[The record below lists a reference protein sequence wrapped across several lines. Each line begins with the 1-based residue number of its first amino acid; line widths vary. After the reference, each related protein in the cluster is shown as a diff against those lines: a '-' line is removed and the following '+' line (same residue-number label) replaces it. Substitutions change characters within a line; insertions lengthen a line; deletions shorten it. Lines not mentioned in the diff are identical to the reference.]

1 MKIKELLPWNWRNND
16 VPVRREYMFESVAT
30 FPRIDVR
37 ESDNET
43 VIEAELPGMKKEDV
57 DVSISNGTLTV
68 KAERREEKEKNRRG
82 FYSLARSWSVF
93 EKTIP
98 LPDGIDI
105 DHVEASFKRGV
116 LRVILPKTAGAR
128 ERIRQIPVS
137 VEA

>member
-1 MKIKELLPWNWRNND
+1 MKIKNLLPWNWRKND
-16 VPVRREYMFESVAT
+16 VPVRRECMFESIGM

-37 ESDNET
+37 ESDKET
-43 VIEAELPGMKKEDV
+43 VIEAELPGMKKEDIE
-57 DVSISNGTLTV
+57 VSISNGALTI

-82 FYSLARSWSVF
+82 FYSLARSFSVF
-93 EKTIP
+93 ERTIP

-105 DHVEASFKRGV
+105 DHVEASFKGGV
-116 LRVILPKTAGAR
+116 LRVILPRTDGAR

>member
-1 MKIKELLPWNWRNND
+1 MKIKDLLPWNWREND
-16 VPVRREYMFESVAT
+16 IPVRREYMFESIAT

>member
-1 MKIKELLPWNWRNND
+1 MKIKKLLSWNWRNND
-16 VPVRREYMFESVAT
+16 VPVRRGYMFESFGT

-43 VIEAELPGMKKEDV
+43 VIEAELPGMKKEDIE
-57 DVSISNGTLTV
+57 VSISNGALTI

-82 FYSLARSWSVF
+82 FYSLARSFSVF
-93 EKTIP
+93 ERTIP
-98 LPDGIDI
+98 IPAGIDI

-116 LRVILPKTAGAR
+116 LRVILPKTDGTR

>member
-1 MKIKELLPWNWRNND
+1 MKIKKLLPWNWREND
-16 VPVRREYMFESVAT
+16 IPVRREYMFESVAT

-128 ERIRQIPVS
+128 ERIRQTPVS

>member
-1 MKIKELLPWNWRNND
+1 MKIKKLLPWNWREND
-16 VPVRREYMFESVAT
+16 IPVRREYMFESIAT
-30 FPRIDVR
+30 SPRIDVR

-128 ERIRQIPVS
+128 ERIRQTPVS

>member
-1 MKIKELLPWNWRNND
+1 
-16 VPVRREYMFESVAT
+16 MFESIAT
-30 FPRIDVR
+30 LPRIDVR